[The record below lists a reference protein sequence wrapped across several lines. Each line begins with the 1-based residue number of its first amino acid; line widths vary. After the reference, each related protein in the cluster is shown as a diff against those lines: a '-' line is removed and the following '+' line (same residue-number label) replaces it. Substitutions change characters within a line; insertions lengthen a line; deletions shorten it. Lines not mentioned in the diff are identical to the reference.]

1 MGKLNGLT
9 VVACKFHSNHL
20 SVVKFHPIEQAKRFQ
35 QYLDK
40 LATIDTNLIKKT
52 LNRFVSITNEQ
63 FDSCI
68 TEIHDLLSSSQY
80 NRIHNVLYRQ
90 RDITRNYTIPFE
102 IFKNLIYLYLFVN
115 KTFHS
120 FQFISRTLFNND

>member
-1 MGKLNGLT
+1 MGKINGLT

-20 SVVKFHPIEQAKRFQ
+20 FVVKFHPTEEAKKFQ
-35 QYLDK
+35 RYLDK
-40 LATIDTNLIKKT
+40 LAIIDTNLIKKL

-90 RDITRNYTIPFE
+90 RNITRNYTKPLE
-102 IFKNLIYLYLFVN
+102 IFKNLIYFY
-115 KTFHS
+115 
-120 FQFISRTLFNND
+120 